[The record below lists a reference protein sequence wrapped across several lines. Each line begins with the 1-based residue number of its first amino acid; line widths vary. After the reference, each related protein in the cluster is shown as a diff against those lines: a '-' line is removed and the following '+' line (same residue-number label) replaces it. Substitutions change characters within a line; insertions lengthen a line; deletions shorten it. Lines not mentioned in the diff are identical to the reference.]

1 MNTYGFMNKII
12 ERYIKIMKT
21 NRENKLETKI
31 MDWFDGVKMP
41 SAISFLFLVYC
52 MVDNTLV
59 ITPMTHAKI
68 PRMMTR
74 LLIKEL
80 ELILVVKCNEVVKK
94 PTPVIEIAVRIHAR
108 YVLSFAKCCCAYF
121 TLSPG
126 DSSILYKPLIND

>member
-1 MNTYGFMNKII
+1 MN
-12 ERYIKIMKT
+12 T

-31 MDWFDGVKMP
+31 IDWFDGVKRP

-52 MVDNTLV
+52 IVDNTLV
-59 ITPMTHAKI
+59 ITPITHAKI

-74 LLIKEL
+74 VLIYGL

-94 PTPVIEIAVRIHAR
+94 PTPVIDIAVRIHAR

-121 TLSPG
+121 TLSPD
-126 DSSILYKPLIND
+126 DSSILYKAFINY